1 DAVIRAHAGDTG
13 ELPNV
18 DLALAAVTLVLGRP
32 AGHTVTLFALAR
44 ATGWLAHALET
55 RAGGQFIRPR
65 ARYVGPA

>member
-1 DAVIRAHAGDTG
+1 MLFRSHREDTA
-13 ELPNV
+13 EPPNV
-18 DLALAAVTLVLGRP
+18 DLALAALTLTLGRP
-32 AGHTVTLFALAR
+32 AGDAVTLFALAR